1 MVARRP
7 PSCLAYPGG
16 VTETT
21 RVADVMTRDVVAVAP
36 DTSLDTVINLLT
48 DNRISGV
55 PVVDGRGRA
64 VGVVSVTDLIGQ
76 RKDVSPSK
84 GFPVFYRIED
94 GWAMPEIQPDT
105 PSAGRAE
112 DVMTPLP
119 FTIEA
124 AMSIEEAARVMV
136 SHRVHRLLV
145 TENDNLVGIVST
157 LDLLR
162 GFAGE
167 QEVLD

>member
-1 MVARRP
+1 
-7 PSCLAYPGG
+7 
-16 VTETT
+16 
-21 RVADVMTRDVVAVAP
+21 MTRDVVAVAP
-36 DTSLDTVINLLT
+36 DTSLDTVINQLT
-48 DNRISGV
+48 QHRISGV
-55 PVVDGRGRA
+55 PVVDGNGRA
-64 VGVVSVTDLIGQ
+64 VGVVSVTDLVGQ
-76 RKDVSPSK
+76 RKDVGESR

-94 GWAMPEIQPDT
+94 GWAMPEIEPST

-119 FTIEA
+119 FTVEA
-124 AMSIEEAARVMV
+124 TMTIEEAARVMV

-145 TENDNLVGIVST
+145 TERDHLVGIVST

-167 QEVLD
+167 VEVPS

>member
-1 MVARRP
+1 MSRP
-7 PSCLAYPGG
+7 MKT
-16 VTETT
+16 V

-36 DTSLDTVINLLT
+36 DTSLATVINLLT
-48 DNRISGV
+48 QHRISGV

-64 VGVVSVTDLIGQ
+64 VGVVSLTDLVGS
-76 RKDVSPSK
+76 RRDVGESR

-94 GWAMPEIQPDT
+94 GWAMPEIEPAT
-105 PSAGRAE
+105 PSRGRAE
-112 DVMTPLP
+112 EVMTPLP

-124 AMSIEEAARVMV
+124 TMAIEEAARVMV

-145 TENDNLVGIVST
+145 TEDSLLVGIVST

-167 QEVLD
+167 VEILH